1 MKKQTQ
7 RSGAD
12 SDLHTGS
19 WSEFKAV
26 LLPGISIAFFG
37 MGFMRFWYQYNFYN
51 LHFSADYG
59 HVTVGANIV
68 RVGVIA
74 LLLFLSYKTR
84 FSHSSR
90 SFFAWSGLVLM
101 TVSGAFY
108 LVDLFFGTVQF
119 EVARFVI
126 GGIGLVGGEI
136 IWVFFLQRLKPGEAF
151 LCAAG
156 GLALSC
162 LLSLVAGYLSTEVMG
177 ILNLFIPVVSVIAY
191 WQSMAVLDRR
201 VEKEPAEDIAPVA
214 THAEQ
219 GTCDTVYSGI
229 DRPYIAQIVA
239 AFILYALLIGMALG
253 YPDGR
258 IRELSQAVRTLHQ
271 ILVIAIIAFTV
282 WWVIVRGRGFRLS
295 VFWSFENALMIVC
308 IGFLMSGWP
317 GSEEISTFFVT
328 NAITCFYIPLV
339 FFIYLIGRH
348 SEKDTVLIYGIVYGG
363 ALLAMSIGR
372 IIVYLVG
379 PTLDHGLWLLICMAF
394 VVLIEMVLVLRP
406 QPSVTRPLAYELA
419 ALPVAQEDAC
429 EAESAQSAEQAGLD
443 RLCATFGLSPLEED
457 IVRLIAQGRSR
468 NVIARQLSYSEN
480 TVRNYTRNI
489 YRKVGVHSKQELL
502 DVIERPEVETGR

>member
-1 MKKQTQ
+1 MRKQPQ

-12 SDLHTGS
+12 PDLHTGS
-19 WSEFKAV
+19 FSDFKAV
-26 LLPGISIAFFG
+26 FLPGLSVAFFG
-37 MGFMRFWYQYNFYN
+37 MGLMRLWYQYNFYN

-74 LLLFLSYKTR
+74 LLLFLSYRTK
-84 FSHSSR
+84 FSHGTKSL
-90 SFFAWSGLVLM
+90 FVWSGLVLM
-101 TVSGAFY
+101 TLSGVFY
-108 LVDLFFGTVQF
+108 LVDLFFGTVTF

-126 GGIGLVGGEI
+126 GGMGLVGGEI

-151 LCAAG
+151 LYAAG

-162 LLSLVAGYLSTEVMG
+162 LLSLGAGYLSAEVIG
-177 ILNLFIPVVSVIAY
+177 ILNLFIPALSVIAY
-191 WQSMAVLDRR
+191 WQSMAVLDKRGD
-201 VEKEPAEDIAPVA
+201 PA
-214 THAEQ
+214 AEQ
-219 GTCDTVYSGI
+219 CDTAYS
-229 DRPYIAQIVA
+229 DRYRPYVVQLVIA
-239 AFILYALLIGMALG
+239 FLLYALLLGLALG

-258 IRELSQAVRTLHQ
+258 IRELSQTVRSIHQ
-271 ILVIAIIAFTV
+271 LLVIA
-282 WWVIVRGRGFRLS
+282 
-295 VFWSFENALMIVC
+295 C

-317 GSEEISTFFVT
+317 GSEEVGTFFAT

-348 SEKDTVLIYGIVYGG
+348 SRKETALIYGFVYGG

-372 IIVYLVG
+372 IIVYVVG
-379 PTLDHGLWLLICMAF
+379 PTLDHALWLLICMAF

-406 QPSVTRPLAYELA
+406 QPQIRQPLAYELK
-419 ALPVAQEDAC
+419 ALPDALPPITVNL
-429 EAESAQSAEQAGLD
+429 EEENDPFELFGSS
-443 RLCATFGLSPLEED
+443 FGLSAVEVD

-468 NVIARQLSYSEN
+468 GVIAKQLSYSEN

-489 YRKVGVHSKQELL
+489 YRKVGVHSKQDLL
-502 DVIERPEVETGR
+502 DAIDGFGG